1 MGRVVFALQGCLQL
15 ALPSTQ
21 LIAAAWLAA
30 CPAHPAPWHGAL
42 PAGEGNGTAGVG
54 VQLCILPSWPSG
66 PSPLRSPLPLRVSAV
81 PRG

>member
-42 PAGEGNGTAGVG
+42 PVGEGNGTAGWG
-54 VQLCILPSWPSG
+54 SSSAF
-66 PSPLRSPLPLRVSAV
+66 SPLGPQAPPHCRPLSLS
-81 PRG
+81 G